1 MQTIK
6 IMQKQKTI
14 ITLSILLLIF
24 CPKAEAFSNAE
35 KENTVTNNLNEK
47 ETHPMNEVYNF
58 LKQCG
63 YYFIAT
69 TEGDQP
75 RVRPFGTAAIF
86 ENKLYIQTGKR
97 KNVAKQMMANPKI
110 EICAYDESKGQWL
123 RIEAV
128 VVADE
133 RIEARQYMLDQYPSL
148 KSMYSAGD
156 DNTFVLY
163 LQDVTA
169 TFYSFSGEPRTVHF

>member
-1 MQTIK
+1 MKNLKTMITISVFVWMVCPMIKAQSHEIKEEQPVQTV
-6 IMQKQKTI
+6 
-14 ITLSILLLIF
+14 
-24 CPKAEAFSNAE
+24 C
-35 KENTVTNNLNEK
+35 
-47 ETHPMNEVYNF
+47 NF

-63 YYFIAT
+63 VYFIAT

-133 RIEARQYMLDQYPSL
+133 RIEVKQYMLDQYPSL
-148 KSMYSAGD
+148 KTMYSADD

-163 LQDVTA
+163 LQNVTA
-169 TFYSFSGEPRTVHF
+169 TFYSFSGEPEIIHF